1 MISVAPTSVHLSSR
15 RGLTQWHLT
24 YGTITG
30 ANEVLS
36 VLTGH
41 RRTHSMKNL
50 SCMSYLGKG
59 NAFIVVAGCQSTMM
73 KVDVERGRIVDE
85 VHSTLD
91 EEVVDAEVQ

>member
-24 YGTITG
+24 YGAITG

-36 VLTGH
+36 VLTG
-41 RRTHSMKNL
+41 RCRTHSMKNL

-59 NAFIVVAGCQSTMM
+59 NAFIVVAGCQSTMT
-73 KVDVERGRIVDE
+73 KIDIERGRIVEEVRTIFDE
-85 VHSTLD
+85 G
-91 EEVVDAEVQ
+91 VVDAQVQ